1 MGVENDPGRQN
12 LNYETQ
18 VMLSAEEEGP
28 LFRDVADSAG
38 WRRRRL
44 IRPTV
49 GQTRPDRRKRHRAW
63 MRGKS

>member
-18 VMLSAEEEGP
+18 VMLSAKEEGP
-28 LFRDVADSAG
+28 LLLDVVDSAG

-49 GQTRPDRRKRHRAW
+49 GLTRPDRRKRHRAW